1 MYNFKI
7 NTIKTNDGSTITP
20 KKINIIIGPNSS
32 GKSRFLK
39 DIKNSLGNN
48 NFPKK
53 ENIIIKEMNY
63 ELPKDRAKFIERY
76 QLNDRIFS
84 FDTNQTYI
92 SNYSGIDNNASLSV
106 DGQFSNYLDSGNIS
120 ISSNWDK
127 DLDKYISC
135 FKGEIEADEQRLIDL
150 NLPTGAVIHN
160 YEYAEY
166 EENGEKKR
174 VILGGGSIDTSDQ
187 ISNYIASFINEYGKL
202 FFNYLG
208 TEEKLL
214 MSKKQRKYGIEEHNT
229 NFLSG
234 TQLKNEMLNELSDY
248 TKTMFHKDVYL
259 DRYTFGDKILF
270 RVGDDFEFIR
280 NSPRDDGSAEIKLK
294 NYNLLDDEGDGIKSF
309 VSTFIALKS
318 NDKNIL
324 LLDEPES
331 FLHPPLAKQLGEI
344 IARSASEDKQIFL
357 STHSVNLLKGILG
370 IEKDVNIIRISRE
383 GDINHINTL
392 EETEVHKIFSN
403 SLLCS
408 ANTLNGLFCEKV
420 YICESE
426 ADEEIY
432 QLIHDKV
439 NLSDSALFIHAKN
452 KQTMKD
458 IAEAYNTLKVPNYR
472 IYDFDLLMD
481 DDFNNALNGF
491 IPNTKKDEYINF
503 VKDSRKFFQ
512 NETEEYI
519 IDKSVI
525 ENYISSSNQLTEILD
540 KESEKYN
547 IPKELKTAFLKD
559 CKKISEYLKA
569 NHSNYYNGGLE
580 LVADEDIRNKL
591 NALFEDLK
599 NNGIIILKTGCLE
612 SIFKNLGLD
621 YSSNKKAWYPK
632 ALSLLEDI
640 NSEDLEK
647 SSLFKWLFD

>member
-63 ELPKDRAKFIERY
+63 ELPKNKEKFIERY
-76 QLNDRIFS
+76 QLYDRIFL

-106 DGQFSNYLDSGNIS
+106 DGQFSNYLDSGNLS

-127 DLDKYISC
+127 ELDKYISC
-135 FKGEIEADEQRLIDL
+135 FNGEIEADEQRLIDL

-166 EENGEKKR
+166 EENGKKKR
-174 VILGGGSIDTSDQ
+174 VILGGGSIDTSNQ
-187 ISNYIASFINEYGKL
+187 ISNYTASFINEYGKL

-214 MSKKQRKYGIEEHNT
+214 MSKKQKKYGVEEHNT

-259 DRYTFGDKILF
+259 DRYTWGDKILF

-280 NSPRDDGSAEIKLK
+280 NSPRDDGTAEIKLK

-392 EETEVHKIFSN
+392 KETEVRKIFSN

-420 YICESE
+420 YICEAE

-439 NLSDSALFIHAKN
+439 KLSDSALFIHAKN

-491 IPNTKKDEYINF
+491 IPNTKKDEYINL
-503 VKDSRKFFQ
+503 VKDSRNFFQ
-512 NETEEYI
+512 NETEKYA
-519 IDKSVI
+519 IDKYVI
-525 ENYISSSNQLTEILD
+525 DNYISSSNQLTKILD

-559 CKKISEYLKA
+559 CKKISESLKV
-569 NHSNYYNGGLE
+569 NHNNYYNGGLE
-580 LVADEDIRNKL
+580 LVTDEDIRNKL
-591 NALFEDLK
+591 NAMFEELK

-612 SIFKNLGLD
+612 SIFNEFGLD
-621 YSSNKKAWYPK
+621 YSSNKKPWYPK
-632 ALSLLEDI
+632 ALSLIEDI
-640 NSEDLEK
+640 SSEALEK
-647 SSLFKWLFD
+647 SNIFKWLFD

>member
-39 DIKNSLGNN
+39 DIKDSLGNN

-63 ELPKDRAKFIERY
+63 ELPKNKEKFIERY
-76 QLNDRIFS
+76 QLYDRIFL

-106 DGQFSNYLDSGNIS
+106 DGQFSNYLDSGNLS

-127 DLDKYISC
+127 ELDKYISC
-135 FKGEIEADEQRLIDL
+135 FNGEIEADEQRLIDL

-166 EENGEKKR
+166 EENGKKKR

-187 ISNYIASFINEYGKL
+187 ISNYTASFINEYGKL

-214 MSKKQRKYGIEEHNT
+214 MSKKQKKYGVEEHNT

-259 DRYTFGDKILF
+259 DRYTWGDKILF

-280 NSPRDDGSAEIKLK
+280 NSPRDDGTAEIKLK

-392 EETEVHKIFSN
+392 KEIEVRKIFSN

-420 YICESE
+420 YICEAE

-439 NLSDSALFIHAKN
+439 KLSDSALFIHAKN

-491 IPNTKKDEYINF
+491 IPNTKKDEYINL
-503 VKDSRKFFQ
+503 VKDSRNFFQ
-512 NETEEYI
+512 NETEKYA
-519 IDKSVI
+519 IDKYVI
-525 ENYISSSNQLTEILD
+525 DNYISSSNQLTKILD

-559 CKKISEYLKA
+559 CKKISESLKV
-569 NHSNYYNGGLE
+569 NHNNYYNGGLE
-580 LVADEDIRNKL
+580 LVTDEDIRNKL
-591 NALFEDLK
+591 NAMFEELK

-612 SIFKNLGLD
+612 SIFNEFGLD
-621 YSSNKKAWYPK
+621 YSSNKKPWYPK
-632 ALSLLEDI
+632 ALSLIEDI
-640 NSEDLEK
+640 SSEALEK
-647 SSLFKWLFD
+647 SNIFKWLFD